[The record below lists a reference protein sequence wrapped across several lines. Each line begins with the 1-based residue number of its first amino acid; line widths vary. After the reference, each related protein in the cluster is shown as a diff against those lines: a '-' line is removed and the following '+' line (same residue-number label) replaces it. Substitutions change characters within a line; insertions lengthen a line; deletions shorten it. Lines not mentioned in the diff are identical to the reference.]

1 MTVESP
7 PAVEAHAID
16 PGPAAADTGGPD
28 AKAEVKAC
36 RRREAAARK
45 EILAPVRGPLT
56 VAGLIVAVAAVCSVL
71 PFLLIVSACRELLR
85 DTPDTGRV
93 WRLLL
98 IAVLVLVARAVLQ
111 AVALTWSH
119 AVDARYQLTLRRLL
133 ADKLTRVPLGWF
145 GARTS
150 TEVKKYLQDDVEALH
165 YLVAHAR
172 LDFIGSVTVPLVTL
186 VYLATVDWRLT
197 LILLLPLVVY
207 ALCMRAM
214 LDEPGRER
222 LLAYNA
228 AEQRTRA
235 ATVEFVDGI
244 QVVRAFG
251 RAGRAHSEFRAAVE
265 EQTERLRRLKLPV
278 MTVQSISDTVVSP
291 VFVMLLVVVAGLA
304 GVGLEWIEPLDV
316 LPFLL
321 VGLGLGSSLLGLG
334 YGTQALRTAG
344 DAALRLHDLLQTAEL
359 ASGTGDSAPRQAP
372 AGLIRFEGVSFGYRA
387 DHQVLRDLDLEL
399 APGTMTALVGP
410 SGSGKSTLAKLLPRF
425 YDVRAGRITLGG
437 RDIRDFPSEE
447 LYRTVGFVFQDVRL
461 IRGTIADNLRLA
473 RPGAD
478 AAALE
483 RAARAARIHDRIL
496 ALPRGYDSEIG
507 VDAVLSGGE
516 AQRLSIARTLLADTP
531 ILVLDEATAFA
542 DPESEA
548 AVQDALAELVAGR
561 TVLVI
566 AHRLHTITGVDRIL
580 VLENGTLV
588 EQGDHASLHT
598 AGGLYQRL
606 WELNEAALEAVAGAD
621 RAAGSVDRASGARS
635 DGTDTVASDL
645 GDGRAG
651 TKAGLSVA
659 AEEGNR

>member
-7 PAVEAHAID
+7 PAVEAQAID
-16 PGPAAADTGGPD
+16 PGQAAADGGGPD
-28 AKAEVKAC
+28 AKAEAKAR
-36 RRREAAARK
+36 RRREARARK
-45 EILAPVRGPLT
+45 EILAPVSGPLAI
-56 VAGLIVAVAAVCSVL
+56 AGLIVAVASVCSVL

-85 DTPDTGRV
+85 YSPDTDRV

-98 IAVLVLVARAVLQ
+98 VAVLVLVARAILQ
-111 AVALTWSH
+111 ATALTWSH
-119 AVDARYQLTLRRLL
+119 AVDARYQLSLRRLL

-145 GARTS
+145 GARGS
-150 TEVKKYLQDDVEALH
+150 AEVKRYLQDDVEALH

-172 LDFIGSVTVPLVTL
+172 LDFIGSVTIPLVTL
-186 VYLATVDWRLT
+186 IYLATVDWRLT
-197 LILLLPLVVY
+197 LVLLLPLVVY

-214 LDEPGRER
+214 LDEPGRQR
-222 LLAYNA
+222 LSAYNA

-251 RAGRAHSEFRAAVE
+251 RAGKAHTEFRVAVE
-265 EQTERLRRLKLPV
+265 EQTERLRRMKLPV
-278 MTVQSISDTVVSP
+278 MTVQSISDAVVSP
-291 VFVMLLVVVAGLA
+291 VFVMLLIVVAGLA
-304 GVGLEWIEPLDV
+304 GVGLEWLEPLDL

-334 YGTQALRTAG
+334 YGAQALRTAG
-344 DAALRLHDLLQTAEL
+344 DAALRLHELQATPEL
-359 ASGTGDSAPRQAP
+359 ATGSGESEIRQDDP
-372 AGLIRFEGVSFGYRA
+372 AGLIRFEDVSFGYRD
-387 DHQVLRDLDLEL
+387 DHLVLRGITLEL

-425 YDVRAGRITLGG
+425 YDVSDGRITIGG
-437 RDIRDFPSEE
+437 RDIRDIPSEE

-461 IRGTIADNLRLA
+461 IRGSIADNLRLA
-473 RPGAD
+473 RPDAD
-478 AAALE
+478 DAALE

-548 AVQDALAELVAGR
+548 AVQDALAELVSGR

-580 VLENGTLV
+580 VLQHGTLV
-588 EQGDHASLHT
+588 EQGDHATLRA
-598 AGGLYQRL
+598 AGGLYQQL
-606 WELNEAALEAVAGAD
+606 WEINEAALAAVADTD
-621 RAAGSVDRASGARS
+621 R
-635 DGTDTVASDL
+635 
-645 GDGRAG
+645 
-651 TKAGLSVA
+651 
-659 AEEGNR
+659 EETR

>member
-7 PAVEAHAID
+7 PAVEANAID
-16 PGPAAADTGGPD
+16 PGPAAADGGGPD
-28 AKAEVKAC
+28 ARADSKAEAKA
-36 RRREAAARK
+36 RRQREAAARK
-45 EILAPVRGPLT
+45 EILAPVGGALT
-56 VAGLIVAVAAVCSVL
+56 IAGLITAVAALCSVL

-85 DTPDTGRV
+85 DSPDTDRV

-111 AVALTWSH
+111 ATALTWSH
-119 AVDARYQLTLRRLL
+119 AVDARYQLSLRRLL

-145 GARTS
+145 GARS
-150 TEVKKYLQDDVEALH
+150 SSEVKKYLQDDVEALH

-197 LILLLPLVVY
+197 LVLLLPLVIY

-222 LLAYNA
+222 LSAYNA

-251 RAGRAHSEFRAAVE
+251 RAGKAHSEFRDAVE
-265 EQTERLRRLKLPV
+265 EQTERLRRMKMPV
-278 MTVQSISDTVVSP
+278 MTVQSISDTVVAP
-291 VFVMLLVVVAGLA
+291 VFVMLLIVVAGLA
-304 GVGLEWIEPLDV
+304 GVGLDWLEPLDL

-334 YGTQALRTAG
+334 YGAQALRTAG
-344 DAALRLHDLLQTAEL
+344 DAALRLHELQQTAEL
-359 ASGTGDSAPRQAP
+359 ASGSGESEPVEAP
-372 AGLIRFEGVSFGYRA
+372 AGLIRFEDVSFGYRA
-387 DHQVLRDLDLEL
+387 DHKVLRGLDLEL

-425 YDVRAGRITLGG
+425 YDVDSGRITIGG
-437 RDIRDFPSEE
+437 RDIRDIPSDE

-473 RPGAD
+473 RPD
-478 AAALE
+478 AAAADLE
-483 RAARAARIHDRIL
+483 RAARAARIHERIL

-507 VDAVLSGGE
+507 VDAILSGGE

-531 ILVLDEATAFA
+531 VLVLDEATAFA

-566 AHRLHTITGVDRIL
+566 AHRLHTITAVDRIL

-588 EQGDHASLHT
+588 EQGDHATLHT

-606 WELNEAALEAVAGAD
+606 WEINAAALNSIADAEGGADDRLGAVA
-621 RAAGSVDRASGARS
+621 AG
-635 DGTDTVASDL
+635 VATE
-645 GDGRAG
+645 AG
-651 TKAGLSVA
+651 K
-659 AEEGNR
+659 EESR

>member
-7 PAVEAHAID
+7 PAVEADASGAD
-16 PGPAAADTGGPD
+16 SRGPEGSEPSGPD
-28 AKAEVKAC
+28 AKAEAKAR

-45 EILAPVRGPLT
+45 EILAPVAGPLT
-56 VAGLIVAVAAVCSVL
+56 AAGLVVAVAAVCSVV

-85 DTPDTGRV
+85 DTPDADRV

-98 IAVLVLVARAVLQ
+98 IAVLVLVARAILQ
-111 AVALTWSH
+111 TVALTWSH

-145 GARTS
+145 GARAS
-150 TEVKKYLQDDVEALH
+150 ADVKKYLQDDVEALH

-172 LDFIGSVTVPLVTL
+172 LDFIGSVTAPLVTL

-197 LILLLPLVVY
+197 LVLLLPLIVY

-251 RAGRAHSEFRAAVE
+251 RAGKAHTEFRTAVE
-265 EQTERLRRLKLPV
+265 EQTDRLRRLKLPV

-291 VFVMLLVVVAGLA
+291 VFVMLLIVVAGLA
-304 GVGLEWIEPLDV
+304 GVGLDWLEPLDL

-344 DAALRLHDLLQTAEL
+344 DAALRLHELMQTPEL
-359 ASGTGDSAPRQAP
+359 ASGAGDSAAGEDP

-387 DHQVLRDLDLEL
+387 DHQVLRGVDLEL

-425 YDVRAGRITLGG
+425 YDVDAGRITIGG
-437 RDIRDFPSEE
+437 TDIRDIPSAE

-473 RPGAD
+473 RPDAELAD
-478 AAALE
+478 LE

-507 VDAVLSGGE
+507 VDVVLSGGE

-531 ILVLDEATAFA
+531 VLVLDEATAFA

-580 VLENGTLV
+580 VLDNGTLV
-588 EQGDHASLHT
+588 EQGDHASLHA

-606 WELNEAALEAVAGAD
+606 WEINAAALHSVAGA
-621 RAAGSVDRASGARS
+621 
-635 DGTDTVASDL
+635 
-645 GDGRAG
+645 
-651 TKAGLSVA
+651 
-659 AEEGNR
+659 EEETR

>member
-7 PAVEAHAID
+7 PAVEAQTLD
-16 PGPAAADTGGPD
+16 PGPGAADGGVPD
-28 AKAEVKAC
+28 AKAEAKAR
-36 RRREAAARK
+36 RRREAQARK
-45 EILAPVRGPLT
+45 EILAPVSGPLT
-56 VAGLIVAVAAVCSVL
+56 IAGLIVAVAAVCSVL
-71 PFLLIVSACRELLR
+71 PFLLIVSACRELLAA
-85 DTPDTGRV
+85 TPDTDRV

-98 IAVLVLVARAVLQ
+98 FAVLVLVARAVLH
-111 AVALTWSH
+111 AAALTWSH
-119 AVDARYQLTLRRLL
+119 AVDARYQLSLRRLL

-145 GARTS
+145 GERS
-150 TEVKKYLQDDVEALH
+150 SSEVKKYLQDDVEALH

-186 VYLATVDWRLT
+186 IYLATVDWRLT
-197 LILLLPLVVY
+197 LVLLLPLVIY

-214 LDEPGRER
+214 LDEPGRQR
-222 LLAYNA
+222 LSAYNA

-251 RAGRAHSEFRAAVE
+251 RAGKAHSEFRDAVDA
-265 EQTERLRRLKLPV
+265 QTERLRQLKMPV
-278 MTVQSISDTVVSP
+278 MTVQSLSDTVVAP

-304 GVGLEWIEPLDV
+304 GVGLDWLEPLDL

-334 YGTQALRTAG
+334 YGAQALRTAG
-344 DAALRLHDLLQTAEL
+344 DAALRLHELQATPEL
-359 ASGTGDSAPRQAP
+359 ASGSGGFASNDAA
-372 AGLIRFEGVSFGYRA
+372 AGLIRFENVRFGYRD
-387 DHQVLRDLDLEL
+387 DHEVLRGIDLEL

-425 YDVRAGRITLGG
+425 YDVTAGRITLGG
-437 RDIRDFPSEE
+437 RDIRDIPSEQ

-461 IRGTIADNLRLA
+461 IRGTVADNLRLA
-473 RPGAD
+473 SPDAD

-507 VDAVLSGGE
+507 VDAILSGGE

-548 AVQDALAELVAGR
+548 AVQDALAELVSGR

-580 VLENGTLV
+580 VLDNGTLV
-588 EQGDHASLHT
+588 EQGTHTTLHT

-606 WELNEAALEAVAGAD
+606 WEINAAALE
-621 RAAGSVDRASGARS
+621 SI
-635 DGTDTVASDL
+635 
-645 GDGRAG
+645 
-651 TKAGLSVA
+651 A
-659 AEEGNR
+659 AEEENR